1 MWSRRE
7 PGELCEELSSCLSYQ
22 GIPEWVTP
30 KAGADRPVDFFSE
43 TARVSRMSFFDY
55 LKRMTHA

>member
-1 MWSRRE
+1 MRARPE

-30 KAGADRPVDFFSE
+30 NGWP
-43 TARVSRMSFFDY
+43 RMGDPDG
-55 LKRMTHA
+55 